1 MTFIIGCSQRKSPE
15 SGAAVDVYRGS
26 IWQTWKKHNTGHKC
40 LALSALH
47 GLIPSETQ
55 IDPYDC
61 LLGRDVSMQTMTE
74 QVQRQLSNLDLDMD
88 DIYVLTSKK
97 YAEVLTDAGLDFTF
111 VSGGIGI
118 KRQKLAQLCRGV
130 Q

>member
-1 MTFIIGCSQRKSPE
+1 MTFIIGCSQTKSTIP
-15 SGAAVDVYRGS
+15 GPAVEVYKGS

-47 GLIPSETQ
+47 GLIPSDTQ

-74 QVQRQLSNLDLDMD
+74 QVQRQLSNLNLDMD

-97 YAEVLTDAGLDFTF
+97 YAQVLTDAGLNFTF
-111 VSGGIGI
+111 VTGGIGI
-118 KRQKLAQLCRGV
+118 KRQKLGQLCRGE